1 MSINQFQLH
10 SNYQPAGD
18 QPEAIQ
24 QLVEGINRGD
34 KFQTLL
40 GITGS
45 GKTFTMSN
53 VIEKVQKPVLV
64 ISPNKTL
71 AAQLYGEFSGFFP
84 KNAVEYFI
92 SYYDYYQPE
101 AYLPTTDTYIEKDFS
116 INDEIDRL
124 RLKATSSLVEGRRDV
139 IVVASVSCIY
149 SIGKKDDFLNQL
161 FTVRKGAKIERQQF
175 LYKLADLHYSR
186 NDADFS
192 RGTFRV
198 RGDIVDILPGYEKNN
213 GIRIEFFGNEID
225 KISVFDVLTGRVSDT
240 VEVIT
245 IYPSK
250 IFVTTEEQ
258 INRGMKLIRE
268 ELHERLKYF
277 NSQEKYVEAQ
287 RLEQRTFFDLEMM
300 KEVGYCSGIENYSM
314 HLSGRAFGERP
325 SCIFDFFPMDD
336 YLLIIDESHVT
347 VPQLRAMYNG
357 DRVRKTTLVEHGFR
371 LPSAIENR
379 PLKFEE
385 VIGLINQAIFVSAT
399 PGDWELE
406 QCGGVIVEQIIR
418 PTGLL
423 DPPISVRPIK
433 NQIDDLLYEIRKRIG
448 GNVGNDKGQPQGI
461 APTTVGAGLAP
472 ALNTSPYPLK
482 KGELLDHNKTN
493 NLKKVELLDHD
504 KTNTFNK
511 VELLDHNKTNSPK
524 KVELLD
530 HDKTNSPFLRGQG
543 GCENKKSRVLVTTI
557 TKRMAEDLT
566 DYFTEFRIKCRYMHS
581 DVDTLERVEILREL
595 RLGKIDVLVGV
606 NLLREGL
613 DFPEV
618 SLVAILD
625 ADKEGFLRSERSL
638 LQIAGRTARNV
649 DGMVIMYADRI
660 TRSMQ
665 IVIDET
671 NRRRKIQEEYN
682 AKNNINPETIYK
694 TIDEIISSTS
704 IADISIERAGRRD
717 ERALYKAALKTEPIV
732 RFVPDDQIDSYLEE
746 LYIQM
751 KEAAKNLDF
760 ELAASLRDEIAL
772 LKKKKEI
779 SDSKK

>member
-1 MSINQFQLH
+1 
-10 SNYQPAGD
+10 
-18 QPEAIQ
+18 
-24 QLVEGINRGD
+24 
-34 KFQTLL
+34 
-40 GITGS
+40 
-45 GKTFTMSN
+45 
-53 VIEKVQKPVLV
+53 V

-71 AAQLYGEFSGFFP
+71 AAQLYGEFMSFFP
-84 KNAVEYFI
+84 QNAVEYFI

-161 FTVRKGAKIERQQF
+161 FTVRIGAKIERQQF
-175 LYKLADLHYSR
+175 LYKLSDLHYSR
-186 NDADFS
+186 NDVDFS

-213 GIRIEFFGNEID
+213 GIRIEFFGNEVD
-225 KISVFDVLTGRVSDT
+225 KISLFDVMTGKNYEN

-250 IFVTTEEQ
+250 IFVTSEEQ
-258 INRGMKLIRE
+258 LNRGMKLIKE
-268 ELHERLKYF
+268 ELIERLNFF
-277 NSQEKYVEAQ
+277 NSQGKYVEAQ

-314 HLSGRAFGERP
+314 HISGRNFGDRP
-325 SCIFDFFPMDD
+325 NCIFDFYPPDD

-347 VPQLRAMYNG
+347 IPQLRAMYNG
-357 DRVRKTTLVEHGFR
+357 DKIRKTNLVEHGFR

-385 VIGLINQAIFVSAT
+385 VESLINQAIFVSAT

-406 QCGGVIVEQIIR
+406 QSNGVIVEQIIR

-423 DPPISVRPIK
+423 DPEINVRPIK
-433 NQIDDLLYEIRKRIG
+433 NQIDDLLFEVRQRI
-448 GNVGNDKGQPQGI
+448 
-461 APTTVGAGLAP
+461 A
-472 ALNTSPYPLK
+472 K
-482 KGELLDHNKTN
+482 KQRTLI
-493 NLKKVELLDHD
+493 
-504 KTNTFNK
+504 
-511 VELLDHNKTNSPK
+511 
-524 KVELLD
+524 
-530 HDKTNSPFLRGQG
+530 
-543 GCENKKSRVLVTTI
+543 TTI

-566 DYFTEFRIKCRYMHS
+566 DYFSNLAIKCRYIHS
-581 DVDTLERVEILREL
+581 DVDTLERVEILRDL
-595 RLGKIDVLVGV
+595 RLGKIDLLIGV

-649 DGMVIMYADRI
+649 DGLVIMYADRI
-660 TRSMQ
+660 TKSMQ
-665 IVIDET
+665 IVINET
-671 NRRRKIQEEYN
+671 NRRREIQAEYN
-682 AKNNINPETIYK
+682 KIHKINPETVYK
-694 TIDEIISSTS
+694 SIDEIMSSTS
-704 IADISIERAGRRD
+704 IADIGADRNIKRD
-717 ERALYKAALKTEPIV
+717 ERALYKAALKVEPV
-732 RFVPDDQIDSYLEE
+732 AKFVPADKIDSYLEE
-746 LYIQM
+746 LFVQM

-760 ELAASLRDEIAL
+760 EQAASLRDEINL
-772 LKKKKEI
+772 LKKKKELG
-779 SDSKK
+779 S

>member
-1 MSINQFQLH
+1 MLVNQFQLH

-18 QPEAIQ
+18 QPQAIKE
-24 QLVEGINRGD
+24 LVEGLKRGD
-34 KFQTLL
+34 KYQTLL

-71 AAQLYGEFSGFFP
+71 AAQLYSEFTAFFP
-84 KNAVEYFI
+84 QNAVEYFI

-149 SIGKKDDFLNQL
+149 SIGKKDDFLQQL

-186 NDADFS
+186 NDIDFS

-225 KISVFDVLTGRVSDT
+225 KISVFDVLTGKPAET

-258 INRGMKLIRE
+258 INRGMRLIRE
-268 ELHERLKYF
+268 ELREQLDFF
-277 NSQEKYVEAQ
+277 NKQSKYVEAQ

-300 KEVGYCSGIENYSM
+300 REVGYCSGIENYSM
-314 HLSGRAFGERP
+314 HLSGRTFGERP
-325 SCIFDFFPMDD
+325 SCIFDFFPDD

-347 VPQLRAMYNG
+347 MPQLRAMYNG
-357 DRVRKTTLVEHGFR
+357 DRARKTTLVEHGFR

-385 VIGLINQAIFVSAT
+385 VENLIEQVIFVSAT

-406 QCGGVIVEQIIR
+406 QCGGVVVEQIIR

-423 DPPISVRPIK
+423 DPPIDVRPIK
-433 NQIDDLLYEIRKRIG
+433 NQIDDLLFEIRQRIA
-448 GNVGNDKGQPQGI
+448 KQQ
-461 APTTVGAGLAP
+461 
-472 ALNTSPYPLK
+472 
-482 KGELLDHNKTN
+482 
-493 NLKKVELLDHD
+493 
-504 KTNTFNK
+504 
-511 VELLDHNKTNSPK
+511 
-524 KVELLD
+524 
-530 HDKTNSPFLRGQG
+530 
-543 GCENKKSRVLVTTI
+543 RVLVTTI
-557 TKRMAEDLT
+557 TKRMAEDLA
-566 DYFTEFRIKCRYMHS
+566 DYFTEFQIKCRYVHS

-595 RLGKIDVLVGV
+595 RLGKIDVLIGV

-649 DGMVIMYADRI
+649 DGLVIMYADRV
-660 TRSMQ
+660 TKSMQ
-665 IVIDET
+665 IVINET
-671 NRRRKIQEEYN
+671 NRRRKVQEEYN

-694 TIDEIISSTS
+694 SIDEIMSSTS
-704 IADISIERAGRRD
+704 IADIGAERSNRRD
-717 ERALYKAALKTEPIV
+717 ERALYKAALKVEPV
-732 RFVPDDQIDSYLEE
+732 AKFVPEGQIGAYLEE

-760 ELAASLRDEIAL
+760 EQAASLRDEIAI
-772 LKKKKEI
+772 LKKKQELN
-779 SDSKK
+779 S